1 MLYIDHLLYRSFL
14 HTFYCLLY
22 FLKLLE
28 LLSILNDIT
37 RIKKK
42 DHRPK
47 HICFRLMPVLQ
58 LPRTCDIPLNK
69 YIRRLLKQILY
80 RQNGI
85 KEISDINH
93 TLRLQYELMDP

>member
-1 MLYIDHLLYRSFL
+1 
-14 HTFYCLLY
+14 
-22 FLKLLE
+22 
-28 LLSILNDIT
+28 
-37 RIKKK
+37 
-42 DHRPK
+42 
-47 HICFRLMPVLQ
+47 MPVLQ

-93 TLRLQYELMDP
+93 TLWLPYELMDP